1 MIGKPAD
8 RVDSPESPVRVFLA
22 LGQQP
27 ASPSSMAEDGMKL
40 VIESGRVS
48 PCIGTGRLG
57 TDAASEASTDF
68 VSASV
73 GGPSLSSLSKSN
85 PQMMTSWEK
94 QLQSADERQ
103 EQLLD
108 FKWNLVREQMGA
120 HAQEISLL
128 QQELHAL
135 RVDWSQTDVNKEDHI
150 RRVREME
157 LQVQT
162 EMSVASAHRRDLES
176 NVNLAMTSISEE
188 CQASL
193 RSLQT
198 DMTERREALE
208 RATRNF
214 SVAEERLGSAFKYM
228 SELNL
233 VVEDE
238 KKQRALCFDG
248 LGKDLRAL
256 RIAHEDETAKTA
268 GREEQL
274 AQEANALA
282 GRLEDMA
289 NSEVSLRQMI
299 QDVSSQVY
307 QEEKARILALSK
319 QEASIQTEMKV
330 WQEGMEDAEKERRAG
345 ITKEMQGFKAELF
358 ELKDQMHRIQTSI
371 LPKLKQDVDLAV
383 DTTVQ
388 CNAKVSEERLQREEL
403 QTLLAARFPSTEST
417 DATAPKAFLARLEAL
432 EHQSSEELRHQIAQK
447 FKEENKKGAALEEML
462 LDLMSKKFQEQ
473 QAMLSQNVEDLR
485 STMRLEMS
493 NSMQAIEGMQDSDK
507 VLQRLM
513 ESEGRLRAEFGDWR
527 AVQEQAMQ
535 SALMEHSGRLEVF
548 AHMSRAATNQ
558 GESEGSAERFA
569 ELASEYSTRLSALE
583 AKDRKMKSENLV
595 KSESL
600 ASVVAELGARLS
612 TLESQDSEMHTKIRE
627 DRNAMLVCCQALE
640 AKLDAESGDYKE
652 SVEQVQQKQ
661 RACLIRLD
669 ELQRSLTEQAN
680 KSASQESN
688 MNELIVAGCAQ
699 ELAHIQQVV
708 AKESERLQQALKKE
722 HGTREEEYERL
733 RVYLTRDRAARDA
746 EHAAILARM
755 NTLESQSSSVKIV
768 PAGES
773 AVWPSSQTPSL
784 CESLAPS
791 AREQHGFTINDQIT
805 WKKTDQD
812 VPKGTLGI
820 VVGFL
825 PDRVRVKFPKGTYNM
840 RPDELVKVLDGAQL
854 AAVPRNVSPVPSLAE
869 SMPLH
874 LQQAPLTPHFPTTPS
889 SVTGNLPSG
898 VHTMSATGTTR
909 PQTPTMGRMPASPAM
924 TQSKSQPALGTS
936 TESQYETAST
946 PNKAIPEKFGLSRKD
961 EVMWTRS
968 DDDVPTGSRGS
979 VVGFTDDRVQVQF
992 GSEIYNFRPLELTKV
1007 VKSHERWRSSPIKP

>member
-1 MIGKPAD
+1 
-8 RVDSPESPVRVFLA
+8 
-22 LGQQP
+22 
-27 ASPSSMAEDGMKL
+27 
-40 VIESGRVS
+40 
-48 PCIGTGRLG
+48 
-57 TDAASEASTDF
+57 
-68 VSASV
+68 
-73 GGPSLSSLSKSN
+73 
-85 PQMMTSWEK
+85 
-94 QLQSADERQ
+94 
-103 EQLLD
+103 
-108 FKWNLVREQMGA
+108 
-120 HAQEISLL
+120 
-128 QQELHAL
+128 
-135 RVDWSQTDVNKEDHI
+135 
-150 RRVREME
+150 
-157 LQVQT
+157 
-162 EMSVASAHRRDLES
+162 
-176 NVNLAMTSISEE
+176 
-188 CQASL
+188 
-193 RSLQT
+193 
-198 DMTERREALE
+198 
-208 RATRNF
+208 
-214 SVAEERLGSAFKYM
+214 
-228 SELNL
+228 
-233 VVEDE
+233 
-238 KKQRALCFDG
+238 
-248 LGKDLRAL
+248 
-256 RIAHEDETAKTA
+256 
-268 GREEQL
+268 
-274 AQEANALA
+274 
-282 GRLEDMA
+282 
-289 NSEVSLRQMI
+289 
-299 QDVSSQVY
+299 
-307 QEEKARILALSK
+307 
-319 QEASIQTEMKV
+319 
-330 WQEGMEDAEKERRAG
+330 
-345 ITKEMQGFKAELF
+345 
-358 ELKDQMHRIQTSI
+358 
-371 LPKLKQDVDLAV
+371 
-383 DTTVQ
+383 
-388 CNAKVSEERLQREEL
+388 
-403 QTLLAARFPSTEST
+403 
-417 DATAPKAFLARLEAL
+417 
-432 EHQSSEELRHQIAQK
+432 
-447 FKEENKKGAALEEML
+447 
-462 LDLMSKKFQEQ
+462 MSKKFQEQ
-473 QAMLSQNVEDLR
+473 QAMLSQNIEDLR

-493 NSMQAIEGMQDSDK
+493 NPMQAIEGNVCSGGMQDSDK

-513 ESEGRLRAEFGDWR
+513 ESERRLRAAEFGDWR

-535 SALMEHSGRLEVF
+535 SALMEQSDRLEVL
-548 AHMSRAATNQ
+548 AHTVSRAATNQ

-583 AKDRKMKSENLV
+583 ARDRNMKSENLV
-595 KSESL
+595 KSENL

-661 RACLIRLD
+661 RACLIRLE

-708 AKESERLQQALKKE
+708 AKESERLMASQKALQQDLKKE

-773 AVWPSSQTPSL
+773 ADVKSMVWPSSQTPSL

-825 PDRVRVKFPKGTYNM
+825 PDRVRVNFPKGTYNM

-854 AAVPRNVSPVPSLAE
+854 AAAPRNVSPVPSLAE

-874 LQQAPLTPHFPTTPS
+874 LQQAPLTPHFPISPS

-924 TQSKSQPALGTS
+924 AQSKSQPALGTS
-936 TESQYETAST
+936 TESQYEIAST

-961 EVMWTRS
+961 EVMWTQS

-992 GSEIYNFRPLELTKV
+992 GSEIYNFRPVELTKV
-1007 VKSHERWRSSPIKP
+1007 VKSHERWRSSPVKP

>member
-1 MIGKPAD
+1 
-8 RVDSPESPVRVFLA
+8 
-22 LGQQP
+22 
-27 ASPSSMAEDGMKL
+27 MAEDGMKL

-48 PCIGTGRLG
+48 PCIGTGRIG

-214 SVAEERLGSAFKYM
+214 SVAEERIGSAFKFL

-256 RIAHEDETAKTA
+256 RIAHEDEAAKTA

-289 NSEVSLRQMI
+289 NSEVSLRQII

-358 ELKDQMHRIQTSI
+358 ELKEQMHRIQTSI

-403 QTLLAARFPSTEST
+403 QTLLTARFHSTEST

-432 EHQSSEELRHQIAQK
+432 ERQSSEELRHQIAQK
-447 FKEENKKGAALEEML
+447 FKEENKKGAALEEKL

-485 STMRLEMS
+485 SQVRTMRLEMS
-493 NSMQAIEGMQDSDK
+493 NPMQAIEGNVCSGGMQDSDK

-527 AVQEQAMQ
+527 AVQEQA
-535 SALMEHSGRLEVF
+535 LMEQSGRLEVL
-548 AHMSRAATNQ
+548 AHTVSRAATNQ

-583 AKDRKMKSENLV
+583 AKDRNMKSEN
-595 KSESL
+595 
-600 ASVVAELGARLS
+600 VAELGARLS

-708 AKESERLQQALKKE
+708 AKESERLMASQKALQQDLKKE

-746 EHAAILARM
+746 ENAAILARM
-755 NTLESQSSSVKIV
+755 NTLASQSSSVKIV

-773 AVWPSSQTPSL
+773 ADVKSMVWPSSQTPSL

-854 AAVPRNVSPVPSLAE
+854 AAAPRNVSPVPSLAE

-874 LQQAPLTPHFPTTPS
+874 LQQAPLTPHFPISPS

-898 VHTMSATGTTR
+898 VRTMSATGTTR

-924 TQSKSQPALGTS
+924 AQSKSQPALGTS

-946 PNKAIPEKFGLSRKD
+946 PSKAIPEKFGLSRKD
-961 EVMWTRS
+961 EVMWTQS

-992 GSEIYNFRPLELTKV
+992 GSEIYNFRPVELTKV
-1007 VKSHERWRSSPIKP
+1007 VKSHERWRSSPVKP